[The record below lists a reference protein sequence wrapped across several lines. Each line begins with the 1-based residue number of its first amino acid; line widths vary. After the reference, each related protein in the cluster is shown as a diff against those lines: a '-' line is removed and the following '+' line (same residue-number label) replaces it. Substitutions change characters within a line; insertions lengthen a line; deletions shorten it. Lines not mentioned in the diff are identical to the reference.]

1 MKYSY
6 LFLLIFS
13 LLSTSFY
20 TQDDEEEN
28 MAPACMQVPT
38 DKKVLKLY
46 EKGLDKKKYA
56 YKDRIRH
63 LKDALELDED
73 CSACMWE
80 IAKLTYRRAQANG
93 DNFEIPQKYYH
104 MIEATCSEFHAD
116 VYYNLGV
123 MYYAQKADCMASEY
137 FDKFSKFPS
146 DDEKRLSR
154 KYATQLEDI
163 EDIKYEIDFYCNY
176 FKDKKPFS
184 PKVVEIVST
193 ASRHEY
199 LPMISADNE
208 ILLYTAE
215 FDQKFKGDVMVQKVQ
230 EFTMSNR
237 SEANELF
244 GTGIKMPKPF
254 NVGPRYGGAT
264 ISLNNKNLFI
274 CSCIK
279 QAGIFNC
286 DIFSTKYEVVEV
298 DGKEER
304 IWSELKNLGPNIN
317 GPDTWEAQPSLS
329 ADGKTLYFASA
340 RAESIQQSIDI
351 YYSEKQPDGSWG
363 KAINCGRPI
372 NTIGNDKAP
381 FMHSD
386 SKNLYFVSQCS
397 QERLGAGGYD
407 LFYTRQND
415 DGTWD
420 IPKNMGYPINTE
432 GDEEG
437 IIVSADG
444 EQGYISSNGIKGGIG
459 KKDIFSFNLPEEA
472 KPDKIIIMKGKV
484 DAENIE
490 EIKDAKL
497 KVRYQSGKVV
507 EQEISISDEGDYVAV
522 ANVGSGKEDVLI
534 EIEKEGSAYESKL
547 IKKEETDNTF
557 IKEQGIAIKEIKKG
571 SMHTINDILFASNSS
586 EISTASKL
594 VLQGFASWLKQ
605 NPEINIEIQG
615 HTDDVGNNADNH
627 ALSEDRAY
635 SVMEYLSV
643 DGGVKASRIKFKGYG
658 ETKPL
663 APNDSPSNRNK
674 NRRTDFLIL

>member
-1 MKYSY
+1 MIIT
-6 LFLLIFS
+6 LF
-13 LLSTSFY
+13 STSFY
-20 TQDDEEEN
+20 TQDNGEDQKD
-28 MAPACMQVPT
+28 PACMRVPA

-56 YKDRIRH
+56 YKERIRH

-80 IAKLTYRRAQANG
+80 IAKLTYRRAKANG

-104 MIEATCSEFHAD
+104 MIEATCSDFHAD
-116 VYYNLGV
+116 IYYNLGV

-137 FDKFSKFPS
+137 FGKFLNFPS
-146 DDEKRLSR
+146 DDEKKLSR
-154 KYATQLEDI
+154 KYAAQLEDI

-176 FKDKKPFS
+176 FKEKKPFS
-184 PKVVEIVST
+184 PKVVENVST
-193 ASRHEY
+193 VLRHEY

-208 ILLYTAE
+208 ILMYTAE

-230 EFTMSNR
+230 EFTMSSR
-237 SEANELF
+237 SEASLSFQN
-244 GTGIKMPKPF
+244 GVKMPKPF

-264 ISLNNKNLFI
+264 ISLNNKDLFI
-274 CSCIK
+274 CSCTK

-298 DGKEER
+298 DGEKQR
-304 IWSELKNLGPNIN
+304 VWSELKNLGPNIN

-340 RAESIQQSIDI
+340 RAESIQQGIDI
-351 YYSEKQPDGSWG
+351 YYSEKQDDGSWG
-363 KAINCGRPI
+363 KAVNCGRPI

-386 SKNLYFVSQCS
+386 SKTLYFVSQCS

-420 IPKNMGYPINTE
+420 VPENMGYPINTE

-444 EQGYISSNGIKGGIG
+444 DQGYIASDGIKGGIG

-472 KPDKIIIMKGKV
+472 KPDKVIIMKGKV

-490 EIKDAKL
+490 EIRDAKL

-522 ANVGSGKEDVLI
+522 ANVGSGEEDVLI

-557 IKEQGIAIKEIKKG
+557 IKEQGIEIKEVKKG
-571 SMHTINDILFASNSS
+571 SMHTINDIVFESNSA
-586 EISTASKL
+586 EISAASQL
-594 VLQGFASWLKQ
+594 VLKGFASWLTQ
-605 NPEINIEIQG
+605 NADVKIEIQG
-615 HTDDVGNNADNH
+615 HTDDIGKDADNM
-627 ALSEDRAY
+627 ALSQDRAF

-643 DGGVKASRIKFKGYG
+643 NGGIKASRIKFRGYG
-658 ETKPL
+658 ETKPKV
-663 APNDSPSNRNK
+663 PNDSSSNRNK

>member
-6 LFLLIFS
+6 LFLLIFT
-13 LLSTSFY
+13 LLSTSFF
-20 TQDDEEEN
+20 TQEADEVLKDL
-28 MAPACMQVPT
+28 ACLQVPT

-56 YKDRIRH
+56 YKERIRIF
-63 LKDALELDED
+63 KDALELDED

-80 IAKLTYRRAQANG
+80 IAKMTYVRAQANG

-123 MYYAQKADCMASEY
+123 IYYAQKADCMALEY
-137 FDKFSKFPS
+137 FNKFSKFPS
-146 DDEKRLSR
+146 DDETKLSK
-154 KYATQLEDI
+154 KYATQLGDI
-163 EDIKYEIDFYCNY
+163 EDIKYEIDFYCNF
-176 FKDKKPFS
+176 FKAKKPFS
-184 PKVVEIVST
+184 PRVVENVST
-193 ASRHEY
+193 ALRHEY

-208 ILLYTAE
+208 ILFYTAE
-215 FDQKFKGDVMVQKVQ
+215 FDRQFKGDVMVETVQ
-230 EFTMSNR
+230 EFTMSTRPETNV
-237 SEANELF
+237 LF
-244 GTGIKMPKPF
+244 GEGVKMPKPF
-254 NVGPRYGGAT
+254 NIGPRYGGAT
-264 ISLNNKNLFI
+264 ISLNNKDLFI
-274 CSCIK
+274 CSCTK

-286 DIFSTKYEVVEV
+286 DIFSTKYELVEV
-298 DGKEER
+298 DGKEKR
-304 IWSELKNLGPNIN
+304 VWSELKNLGPNIN
-317 GPDTWEAQPSLS
+317 GPNTWEAQPSLS

-386 SKNLYFVSQCS
+386 SKTLYFVSQCS

-420 IPKNMGYPINTE
+420 SPQNIGYPINTE

-444 EQGYISSNGIKGGIG
+444 EQGYISSDGIEGGIG

-472 KPDKIIIMKGKV
+472 KPDKVVIMKGKI

-490 EIKDAKL
+490 EIRDVKL

-507 EQEISISDEGDYVAV
+507 EQEISISDEGDYVAI
-522 ANVGSGKEDVLI
+522 ANVGSGNEDVLI
-534 EIEKEGSAYESKL
+534 EIEKEGMAYESKL
-547 IKKEETDNTF
+547 IKKEETNNTF
-557 IKEQGIAIKEIKKG
+557 IKKQAIEIKGIKKG
-571 SMHTINDILFASNSS
+571 SLHTINDILFESNSS
-586 EISTASKL
+586 EISEASKL
-594 VLQGFASWLKQ
+594 VLQGFASWLRQ
-605 NPEINIEIQG
+605 NSEIKIQIQG
-615 HTDDVGNNADNH
+615 HTDDVGKDSDNL

-635 SVMEYLSV
+635 SVMEYISV
-643 DGGVKASRIKFKGYG
+643 DGGIKASRIKFKGYG
-658 ETKPL
+658 ETKPKV
-663 APNDSPSNRNK
+663 PNDSSINRNK

>member
-6 LFLLIFS
+6 LFLLIFT

-20 TQDDEEEN
+20 SQDDEEEED
-28 MAPACMQVPT
+28 PACMQVPS

-46 EKGLDKKKYA
+46 EKGMDRKKYS
-56 YKDRIRH
+56 YKERMRA

-104 MIEATCSEFHAD
+104 MIEATCPEFHAD

-123 MYYAQKADCMASEY
+123 MYYAQKADCMALEY
-137 FDKFSKFPS
+137 FEKFSKFPS

-154 KYATQLEDI
+154 KYSTQLEDVG
-163 EDIKYEIDFYCNY
+163 DIKYELDFYCNY
-176 FKDKKPFS
+176 FKDKKPFF
-184 PKVVEIVST
+184 PKVVQNVST
-193 ASRHEY
+193 ATRHEY

-215 FDQKFKGDVMVQKVQ
+215 FERKFKGDVMTEKVQ
-230 EFTMSNR
+230 EFTMSTR
-237 SEANELF
+237 PEANVLF
-244 GTGIKMPKPF
+244 GKGVKMPKPF

-264 ISLNNKNLFI
+264 ISLNNKELFI
-274 CSCIK
+274 CSCTK

-286 DIFSTKYEVVEV
+286 DIFSTKYEMVEV
-298 DGKEER
+298 DGKDKMV
-304 IWSELKNLGPNIN
+304 WSELENLGPNIN

-351 YYSEKQPDGSWG
+351 YYSEKQEDGTWG

-386 SKNLYFVSQCS
+386 SKTLYFVSQCS

-407 LFYTRQND
+407 LFYTRQQD
-415 DGTWD
+415 DGSWD
-420 IPKNMGYPINTE
+420 RPKNIGYPINTE

-437 IIVSADG
+437 IIVSTDG
-444 EQGYISSNGIKGGIG
+444 NHAYLSSNGIKGGIG
-459 KKDIFSFNLPEEA
+459 KKDIFSFSLPEEA
-472 KPDKIIIMKGKV
+472 KPDKVIIMKGKV
-484 DAENIE
+484 STENIE
-490 EIKDAKL
+490 EVKDTKL
-497 KVRYQSGKVV
+497 KVRYESGKVV
-507 EQEISISDEGDYVAV
+507 EQEILIDDEGDYVAV
-522 ANVGSGKEDVLI
+522 ANVGDGKEDVLI
-534 EIEKEGSAYESKL
+534 EIEKEGKAYESKL
-547 IKKEETDNTF
+547 IKKEETSRTF
-557 IKEQGIAIKEIKKG
+557 IKEVEIEIKEIKKG
-571 SMHTINDILFASNSS
+571 SKHTINDILFGSNSS
-586 EISTASKL
+586 EIDAASKL
-594 VLQGFASWLKQ
+594 VLKGFANWLNL
-605 NPEINIEIQG
+605 NPSIKIEIQG
-615 HTDDVGNNADNH
+615 HTDDVGKDADNL
-627 ALSEDRAY
+627 ALSQDRAY

-643 DGGVKASRIKFKGYG
+643 EGGIKASRIKFKGYG
-658 ETKPL
+658 ETKPKV
-663 APNDSPSNRNK
+663 PNNSTGNRKK